1 MPTFLLELPLVVDA
15 GQVLPRSVGIPR
27 AGARLPQSLATN
39 QQGQVYRHGKLEAL
53 G

>member
-27 AGARLPQSLATN
+27 ARARLPESLVPN
-39 QQGQVYRHGKLEAL
+39 RLELVYRQGRLEAL